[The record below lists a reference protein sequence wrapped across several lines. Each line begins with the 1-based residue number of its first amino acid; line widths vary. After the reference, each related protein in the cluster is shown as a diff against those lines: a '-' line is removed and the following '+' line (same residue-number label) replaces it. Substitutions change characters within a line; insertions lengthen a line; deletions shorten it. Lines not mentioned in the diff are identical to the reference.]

1 MTGHGCKQLEPESIK
16 HPGEHM
22 KGDRQKKEP
31 PVDPGDQL
39 PTYIS
44 IGIIKNED
52 NGGQA
57 HQSGEQCGL
66 QSLIHQLEGRSIL

>member
-1 MTGHGCKQLEPESIK
+1 VTGHGCKQLEPERVK
-16 HPGEHM
+16 DPRKYM
-22 KGDRQKKEP
+22 KSDRQKKEP